1 MKTRPLLMTTGNV
14 RKIRAGEKT
23 QTRRVMVIEPETDAV
38 GNILSLPPCPYGEP
52 GDLLAIKETFY
63 CFGYW
68 CDLNLGLPGK
78 AQWSWVDQTDAA
90 HPVLFPSALHG
101 YTPPKVPRGLTGYHK
116 RPSIYLPKEE
126 WRTFLEVTEIRA
138 ERLQDISEEDAEAEG
153 ISLASDGAFYG
164 AQCFIGYR
172 TAKFAFCELWDSIN
186 GTPRANGEDIS
197 WNANPWVWAIT
208 FRLKP

>member
-78 AQWSWVDQTDAA
+78 AQWSWVDQTDAM
-90 HPVLFPSALHG
+90 HPVLFPSTLQG

-116 RPSIYLPKEE
+116 RPSLYLPKEE
-126 WRTFLEVTEIRA
+126 WRTFLEITEIRA
-138 ERLQDISEEDAEAEG
+138 ERLQDISPWDALYEG
-153 ISLASDGAFYG
+153 VSSSGDARDNF
-164 AQCFIGYR
+164 
-172 TAKFAFCELWDSIN
+172 KKLWDSIN
-186 GTPRANGEDIS
+186 GTPRANGDDIS
-197 WNANPWVWAIT
+197 WNANPWVWALT